1 MKEPIK
7 IIITDDHQLVID
19 GLKALLKESKDVKI
33 LADARNGQDL
43 IKHLRLIRPDVIL
56 MDIDMPVVNG
66 IEATKRIK
74 GLYPDI
80 KIIALTMHGEKGM
93 IKTMMQAGAD
103 GYLLKSCDEDELCM
117 AIKKVHSGQKYFSS
131 EVADNLLSNN
141 LEGQEASSRK
151 VPLTAREEDI
161 LKLVSQGLSNKEI
174 GEKLFISHRTVDTHR
189 TNLMNKLDIHN
200 VAGLIR
206 YAIAHGYVQ

>member
-1 MKEPIK
+1 M
-7 IIITDDHQLVID
+7 ITDDHQLVID

-33 LADARNGQDL
+33 LAHARNGQDL

-80 KIIALTMHGEKGM
+80 KIIALAMHGEKGM
-93 IKTMMQAGAD
+93 IKTMMQAGAE

-131 EVADNLLSNN
+131 EVADNLLSSNM
-141 LEGQEASSRK
+141 EEQEASSRK

>member
-80 KIIALTMHGEKGM
+80 KIIALTMHNEKGM

>member
-1 MKEPIK
+1 M
-7 IIITDDHQLVID
+7 ITDDHQLVID

-33 LADARNGQDL
+33 LAHARNVQDL

-80 KIIALTMHGEKGM
+80 KIIALAMHGEKGM
-93 IKTMMQAGAD
+93 IKTMMQAGAE

-131 EVADNLLSNN
+131 EVADNLLSSNM
-141 LEGQEASSRK
+141 EEQEASSRK